1 MDYGSCADY
10 SDETLVKLYKEG
22 DESAFE
28 AIYERYKYVIKGAAR
43 SYYLSGG
50 DNEDLL
56 QEGLWG
62 LLKAVESYDGKKGGF
77 KNYAYNCVRSKMLSA
92 VKKANSLKN
101 KPLSGY
107 VSIYA
112 PNAEVEKLLCENPE
126 DSMISKENSGEI
138 INRIQENLSKYE
150 KNVLKLY
157 LEGFSY
163 LEISEKIGKT
173 PKSVDNALNRIK
185 RKIQLSAGCRSE
197 KDDCGVNK

>member
-185 RKIQLSAGCRSE
+185 RKIQLSAGGFSE
-197 KDDCGVNK
+197 NEI

>member
-92 VKKANSLKN
+92 VKKANRLQN
-101 KPLSGY
+101 KPLSSY

-112 PNAEVEKLLCENPE
+112 PHAEVENLLYENPA
-126 DSMISKENSGEI
+126 DSMISQENSAALI
-138 INRIQENLSKYE
+138 HRLHHTLSNY
-150 KNVLKLY
+150 
-157 LEGFSY
+157 
-163 LEISEKIGKT
+163 
-173 PKSVDNALNRIK
+173 
-185 RKIQLSAGCRSE
+185 
-197 KDDCGVNK
+197 